1 MPNELIVSI
10 KADTSGLSAGLA
22 DATGQVTAS
31 AADMAAAQNAVTAAT
46 LRLAQSQ
53 ELLTNATRGGAGS
66 IKFATQC
73 VDEDT
78 AALRVAQAVLDGFVQ
93 SERAAA
99 AAAAE
104 AAAAIKA
111 QAKAAAAA
119 AAEAAAANRQLGV
132 SGQQAAL
139 GGVRVLEGS
148 LMGSSRAAGMFLSN
162 TLGLGKVLSAAF
174 PVIGALALG
183 AVLIDVGEGIVKFTE
198 EAEELGNT
206 LGTGWLDGAILQ
218 LVGLGDQIK
227 KTEKDTV
234 EFEAKVDQSIERQ
247 KEIQA
252 SITGIKEGPV
262 AEAQA
267 KADILTANNRTLD
280 TTLTMLREQLRL
292 EQAIANDPS
301 LKAATRGDSV
311 GGLFMKGIAKF
322 APTGLAGLPAGES
335 AIPEVAAQNAAKT
348 QAQIDAT
355 LQHMAENAQ
364 KITELTLAVVPKPPA
379 ADKTLAGATDN
390 MPGQIARAQIDAAH
404 AADAALPVAARI
416 NAEYLK
422 ELDLHK
428 QNAAASKEGTAA
440 EREMLRVIEDEGSVR
455 KRDSA
460 LFTAGT
466 AELKKN
472 QEEIAKAAEEQA
484 KHQSEIEKHAVEEFK
499 RAQEERVSAARETAE
514 AEIKAADDT
523 FEAREREI
531 KFEET
536 LGRISHQRATQELL
550 DAENTKAAMMTL
562 ALRKEQQIFDPT
574 NGPKELQEF
583 TSVEDKITAEAR
595 KAALQREQITQ
606 QEAQKFNQAWKK
618 ASATFNSDM
627 TTAFNAWAT
636 HSQTAGQAWGHML
649 GEMELQMADFVIKTI
664 LQKAEQWAEIKV
676 MDALGFATAKATGG
690 VANVAAAASNAAVAA
705 TGAAAAMAAIP
716 VVGPAL
722 AVGAATTM
730 TASMAP
736 FIGMA
741 GDYDTG
747 GMLPTMSMAFNRSGS
762 PERILSPSQTSN
774 FESMVNNGGQRSAT
788 LNQTNHFGGGV
799 TPDMLAAHTAQTMSK
814 LKGMLRPEAF
824 A

>member
-104 AAAAIKA
+104 AAAA
-111 QAKAAAAA
+111 
-119 AAEAAAANRQLGV
+119 NRQLGV

-139 GGVRVLEGS
+139 GGVKVLEGS

-422 ELDLHK
+422 ELDL
-428 QNAAASKEGTAA
+428 Q
-440 EREMLRVIEDEGSVR
+440 MLRVIEDEGSVR

>member
-1 MPNELIVSI
+1 
-10 KADTSGLSAGLA
+10 
-22 DATGQVTAS
+22 
-31 AADMAAAQNAVTAAT
+31 
-46 LRLAQSQ
+46 
-53 ELLTNATRGGAGS
+53 
-66 IKFATQC
+66 
-73 VDEDT
+73 
-78 AALRVAQAVLDGFVQ
+78 
-93 SERAAA
+93 
-99 AAAAE
+99 
-104 AAAAIKA
+104 
-111 QAKAAAAA
+111 
-119 AAEAAAANRQLGV
+119 
-132 SGQQAAL
+132 
-139 GGVRVLEGS
+139 
-148 LMGSSRAAGMFLSN
+148 
-162 TLGLGKVLSAAF
+162 
-174 PVIGALALG
+174 
-183 AVLIDVGEGIVKFTE
+183 
-198 EAEELGNT
+198 
-206 LGTGWLDGAILQ
+206 
-218 LVGLGDQIK
+218 
-227 KTEKDTV
+227 
-234 EFEAKVDQSIERQ
+234 
-247 KEIQA
+247 
-252 SITGIKEGPV
+252 
-262 AEAQA
+262 
-267 KADILTANNRTLD
+267 
-280 TTLTMLREQLRL
+280 
-292 EQAIANDPS
+292 
-301 LKAATRGDSV
+301 
-311 GGLFMKGIAKF
+311 
-322 APTGLAGLPAGES
+322 
-335 AIPEVAAQNAAKT
+335 
-348 QAQIDAT
+348 
-355 LQHMAENAQ
+355 
-364 KITELTLAVVPKPPA
+364 
-379 ADKTLAGATDN
+379 
-390 MPGQIARAQIDAAH
+390 
-404 AADAALPVAARI
+404 
-416 NAEYLK
+416 
-422 ELDLHK
+422 
-428 QNAAASKEGTAA
+428 
-440 EREMLRVIEDEGSVR
+440 
-455 KRDSA
+455 
-460 LFTAGT
+460 
-466 AELKKN
+466 
-472 QEEIAKAAEEQA
+472 
-484 KHQSEIEKHAVEEFK
+484 
-499 RAQEERVSAARETAE
+499 
-514 AEIKAADDT
+514 
-523 FEAREREI
+523 
-531 KFEET
+531 
-536 LGRISHQRATQELL
+536 
-550 DAENTKAAMMTL
+550 MMTL